1 MAGIILDWQDISDLS
16 DIVPLLTRIYPNG
29 AGDVNHFQQAGGMP
43 FLIRELLSA
52 GLLHQDVKTLLGKDL
67 SAYCQEPYLD
77 SDKLSW
83 RDVAKES
90 LNLDILASINAPF
103 MQEGGLKLL
112 KGNIGRGLIKIS
124 AVPEARWYTKAPAK
138 VFTDQLSVQQAYQH
152 GELNCDGII
161 VVKNQGPKANGMP
174 ELHKLMPVL
183 ANLQDAGYNVALL
196 TDGRLSGASG
206 KVPAVLHLCPEAL
219 MGGEIGLIRDGDIIE
234 IDAHNGTVF
243 NHTIKDSDDR
253 QASQIEDSQKGLG
266 RELFSIFREN
276 TTPADQGALS
286 LHW

>member
-1 MAGIILDWQDISDLS
+1 
-16 DIVPLLTRIYPNG
+16 
-29 AGDVNHFQQAGGMP
+29 
-43 FLIRELLSA
+43 
-52 GLLHQDVKTLLGKDL
+52 
-67 SAYCQEPYLD
+67 
-77 SDKLSW
+77 
-83 RDVAKES
+83 
-90 LNLDILASINAPF
+90 
-103 MQEGGLKLL
+103 
-112 KGNIGRGLIKIS
+112 
-124 AVPEARWYTKAPAK
+124 
-138 VFTDQLSVQQAYQH
+138 
-152 GELNCDGII
+152 
-161 VVKNQGPKANGMP
+161 
-174 ELHKLMPVL
+174 MPVI

-253 QASQIEDSQKGLG
+253 LASQIEDSQKGLG